1 MPRFPARHWLAA
13 CLTLFAFFTLFAAA
27 PGRAA
32 EEFLDPAIAFKFE
45 ARMADPQTAEVTY
58 TIAPK
63 YYMYRERFAF
73 KSSNP
78 AVKLGDRAFTAAGA
92 TITKD
97 VPDGALAVARA
108 RQTNME
114 GWNDRRRAMHEKD
127 KK

>member
-1 MPRFPARHWLAA
+1 MPRFPARYWLAA
-13 CLTLFAFFTLFAAA
+13 CLTLFAFFTLFVAA

-78 AVKLGDRAFTAAGA
+78 AVKLGAPAIPPGTGSTATGFSAEQ
-92 TITKD
+92 IK
-97 VPDGALAVARA
+97 
-108 RQTNME
+108 
-114 GWNDRRRAMHEKD
+114 
-127 KK
+127 